1 MKFGEYLKSQR
12 DARGWTQ
19 PMAADKIGIEQS
31 YLSKL
36 ETGKASPSEDMFER
50 LVSAYQIDVDELA
63 TLVSLS
69 DLERLREIG
78 AIRDLVRR
86 GQQATAR
93 GRRRWLVASLL
104 MITLGGALL
113 SFVITERRYA
123 DSELEYLSKGVIQ
136 DGESDFLYMHLRPF
150 RPDMLAG
157 EFADDPLLP
166 RLDPVVRW
174 HAEKEDKGPYYLEPA
189 EGGRRVFERTGD
201 WRHVPPRL
209 NGHLGHALA
218 LAMLLFGFGGLFVA
232 RRW

>member
-19 PMAADKIGIEQS
+19 PMAAEKIGIEQS

-36 ETGKASPSEDMFER
+36 ETGKASPSEDMFQR
-50 LVSAYQIDVDELA
+50 LLTAYDMDVDALGA
-63 TLVSLS
+63 AVTLSE
-69 DLERLREIG
+69 LERLREIG

-86 GQQATAR
+86 GQQATAQ
-93 GRRRWLVASLL
+93 GRRRWLVLSLL
-104 MITLGGALL
+104 MIAIGGALL

-123 DSELEYLSKGVIQ
+123 DSELEYLSKGIVQ
-136 DGESDFLYMHLRPF
+136 DGESDFLYMHLQPF

-166 RLDPVVRW
+166 RLEPVVRW
-174 HAEKEDKGPYYLEPA
+174 HAQEEDRGAYYIEPA
-189 EGGRRVFERTGD
+189 EGGRRVFEKTGD

-218 LAMLLFGFGGLFVA
+218 LAMLLFGFGGLVVA

>member
-19 PMAADKIGIEQS
+19 PMAAEKIGIEQS

-50 LVSAYQIDVDELA
+50 LVKGYDIDVDALGA
-63 TLVSLS
+63 AVSLS
-69 DLERLREIG
+69 ELERLREIG

-86 GQQATAR
+86 GQQATAQ
-93 GRRRWLVASLL
+93 GRRRWLVLSLL
-104 MITLGGALL
+104 MIAFGGALL

-123 DSELEYLSKGVIQ
+123 DSELEYLSKGIVQ
-136 DGESDFLYMHLRPF
+136 DGESDFLYMHLQPF

-166 RLDPVVRW
+166 RLDPAVRW
-174 HAEKEDKGPYYLEPA
+174 HTSDDDRGAYYIEPA
-189 EGGRRVFERTGD
+189 EGGRRVYEKTGN
-201 WRHVPPRL
+201 WRHVPPKL
-209 NGHLGHALA
+209 NGHVGHALA

>member
-19 PMAADKIGIEQS
+19 PMAAEKIGIEQS

-36 ETGKASPSEDMFER
+36 E
-50 LVSAYQIDVDELA
+50 
-63 TLVSLS
+63 
-69 DLERLREIG
+69 
-78 AIRDLVRR
+78 
-86 GQQATAR
+86 
-93 GRRRWLVASLL
+93 
-104 MITLGGALL
+104 
-113 SFVITERRYA
+113 
-123 DSELEYLSKGVIQ
+123 YLSKGIVQ
-136 DGESDFLYMHLRPF
+136 DGESDFLYMHLQPF

-166 RLDPVVRW
+166 RLEPVVRW
-174 HAEKEDKGPYYLEPA
+174 HAQEEDRGAYYIEPA
-189 EGGRRVFERTGD
+189 EGGRRVFEKTGD

-218 LAMLLFGFGGLFVA
+218 LAMLLFGFGGLVVA

>member
-19 PMAADKIGIEQS
+19 PMAAQKIGIEQS

-36 ETGKASPSEDMFER
+36 ETGKASPSEEMFER
-50 LVSAYQIDVDELA
+50 LVNAYDIDVDALGA
-63 TLVSLS
+63 TVAGSE
-69 DLERLREIG
+69 LERLREIG

-93 GRRRWLVASLL
+93 GRRRWLVLSLL
-104 MITLGGALL
+104 TIAFGGALL

-123 DSELEYLSKGVIQ
+123 DSELEYLSKGIIQ
-136 DGESDFLYMHLRPF
+136 DGESDFLYMHLQPF
-150 RPDMLAG
+150 EPHMLADV
-157 EFADDPLLP
+157 FADDPLLP
-166 RLDPVVRW
+166 RLDPITRW
-174 HAEKEDKGPYYLEPA
+174 HDEEENRGAYYIEPA
-189 EGGRRVFERTGD
+189 EGGRRVFEKTGE

>member
-19 PMAADKIGIEQS
+19 PMAAEKIGIEQS

-36 ETGKASPSEDMFER
+36 ETGKASPSEEMFER
-50 LVSAYQIDVDELA
+50 LMNAYDIDVDHLGAAVALPE
-63 TLVSLS
+63 
-69 DLERLREIG
+69 LERLREIG

-86 GQQATAR
+86 DQQATAR
-93 GRRRWLVASLL
+93 GRRRWLLVSLL
-104 MITLGGALL
+104 LIALGGALL

-123 DSELEYLSKGVIQ
+123 DAELEYLSKGVVQ
-136 DGESDFLYMHLRPF
+136 DGESDFLYMHLQPF

-174 HAEKEDKGPYYLEPA
+174 HAEEEDLGAYYIEPA
-189 EGGRRVFERTGD
+189 EGGRRVFEKTGD